1 MTAIRHI
8 LVRNLDLK
16 MQIGAYAREK
26 GRTQNA
32 RINLD
37 LSVLD
42 TPSDDHDLGSVV
54 DYCALIDRIRAHAMS
69 GHVHLVE
76 TLAEQIAAIC
86 LEDARVL
93 KARVRVEKTEAIPDA
108 ESAGVEIERERPSL
122 QG

>member
-1 MTAIRHI
+1 MTGIRHI
-8 LVRNLDLK
+8 LVRDLEFA
-16 MQIGAYAREK
+16 MQIGVYHREK
-26 GRTQNA
+26 GRAQKV

-37 LSVLD
+37 LSVVD
-42 TPSDDHDLGSVV
+42 DPVDDHDLKTVV
-54 DYCALIDRIRAHAMS
+54 DYCALIDRIRAHAL
-69 GHVHLVE
+69 GKHVHLVE

>member
-1 MTAIRHI
+1 MTGIRHI

-26 GRTQNA
+26 GRIQNA

-42 TPSDDHDLGSVV
+42 TPADDHDLASVV
-54 DYCALIDRIRAHAMS
+54 DYCALIDKIRAHAMS

-108 ESAGVEIERERPSL
+108 ESAGVEIEREGPSL

>member
-1 MTAIRHI
+1 MTGIRHI

-42 TPSDDHDLGSVV
+42 TPPDDHDLSSVV
-54 DYCALIDRIRAHAMS
+54 DYCALVDKIRAHAMRE
-69 GHVHLVE
+69 HVHLVE

-86 LEDARVL
+86 LQDARVL

-108 ESAGVEIERERPSL
+108 ESAGVEIERERRE
-122 QG
+122 

>member
-42 TPSDDHDLGSVV
+42 TPPDDHDLASVV
-54 DYCALIDRIRAHAMS
+54 DYCALIDRIRAHAMN

-86 LEDARVL
+86 LDDARVL
-93 KARVRVEKTEAIPDA
+93 KALVRVEKTEAIPDA